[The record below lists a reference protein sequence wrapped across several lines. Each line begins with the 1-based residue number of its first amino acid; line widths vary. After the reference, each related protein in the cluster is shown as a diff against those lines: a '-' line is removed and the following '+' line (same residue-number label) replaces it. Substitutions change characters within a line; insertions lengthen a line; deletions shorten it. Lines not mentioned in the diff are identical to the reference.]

1 MPRSIPGKSCQEVR
15 LIMRMREQSRRAA
28 VVAAFGLSL
37 LGPSLGVCQADD
49 EPRGL
54 GRLFRL
60 GAKPAAGSGS
70 QPNTPSPDPKPA
82 TDIPDAGAPAPTPS
96 PFSTAGSRPGRSVAP
111 PVDPYPA
118 LNSTG
123 SGSPYGAAGR
133 NPYGGT
139 GGATPSITSAT
150 STSAGAGNSAGPRL
164 VPQPRVSKAVTE
176 APPLLTRIQLGRSDD
191 GHTFGMFLQIYADGT
206 VIDTEGV
213 HKVGPDVMKPL
224 VETLRASDVGR
235 IKGHCGGPPVDF
247 IQQVMMT
254 VYDVNRGRLQ
264 ANTFSFSGNPSG
276 CDPSI
281 AKIQAA
287 LDAVQAKISP
297 ASVAPVT
304 NPEGS
309 PPLTVPSSASTVI
322 PKGDDTPPPL
332 PTLGSPATPSPSIPA
347 LEALPNG

>member
-1 MPRSIPGKSCQEVR
+1 MT
-15 LIMRMREQSRRAA
+15 MRERSRGAA
-28 VVAAFGLSL
+28 AVAAFGLSL
-37 LGPSLGVCQADD
+37 LGPALGVCSAADD

-60 GAKPAAGSGS
+60 GTKPAATS
-70 QPNTPSPDPKPA
+70 QPPAQPSPAPKPA
-82 TDIPDAGAPAPTPS
+82 VDVTDTGAPAPAPS
-96 PFSTAGSRPGRSVAP
+96 PFSTTNPRSGRPMPP

-118 LNSTG
+118 VNSTG

-133 NPYGGT
+133 NPYGGGASGTAAGSAAAST
-139 GGATPSITSAT
+139 GGST
-150 STSAGAGNSAGPRL
+150 STAGSSSSAGPRL

-213 HKVGPDVMKPL
+213 HKVGPDVMRPL

-254 VYDVNRGRLQ
+254 VYDQNRGRLQ

-297 ASVAPVT
+297 ATAAPVT
-304 NPEGS
+304 TTPDGGV
-309 PPLTVPSSASTVI
+309 PLTVPTSAAAAI
-322 PKGDDTPPPL
+322 PPGIDAAPPIPV
-332 PTLGSPATPSPSIPA
+332 LGSPTAPSPTIPTF
-347 LEALPNG
+347 EALPNG